1 MKIFGIEGYKD
12 EWQNY
17 DDLDGKFFNLM
28 GFCWHRRYDLL
39 FLSFVFLIDIL
50 LLQTFADIYQKVWKA
65 FFDLFTLHITTICF
79 LLDKTVIWMIL
90 GFDFY
95 DMIFLVIIRQT
106 FLGQEVFKSF
116 MSRQDSGF
124 YIVFYA

>member
-1 MKIFGIEGYKD
+1 
-12 EWQNY
+12 
-17 DDLDGKFFNLM
+17 
-28 GFCWHRRYDLL
+28 
-39 FLSFVFLIDIL
+39 
-50 LLQTFADIYQKVWKA
+50 
-65 FFDLFTLHITTICF
+65 
-79 LLDKTVIWMIL
+79 MIL

-124 YIVFYA
+124 YIVFLCIKSLTLA

>member
-65 FFDLFTLHITTICF
+65 FIDLFTFYIPTICYLLFRF
-79 LLDKTVIWMIL
+79 LW
-90 GFDFY
+90 Y
-95 DMIFLVIIRQT
+95 DIPCNNQT
-106 FLGQEVFKSF
+106 HFLGQELFKSC
-116 MSRQDSGF
+116 MSRQNGGF
-124 YIVFYA
+124 YIVFLCIKSLTLA